1 MTANGLIPV
10 GSSELYLETSG
21 SGPPVLFIHAGVADS
36 RMWDRQFDALSDFHL
51 IRFDMRGFGRSSLG
65 SEPFTNHHDVLAVLD
80 HLGVDRAVLVG
91 CSIGAGTAL
100 HVADEEPGRVA
111 GLVLVGADAPGFDPG
126 IDYQSPE
133 WPEAL
138 RAFEKGDLMR
148 VAQLDA
154 EMWLA
159 GRDRSTSDLDPS
171 QVGLFVEMD
180 LIALANETERDELD
194 AAEPLDRLTPLD
206 VPVLVV
212 VGDRDLPQLIAAA
225 DHLAALS
232 DTPVTTIR
240 DSAHLPSMDKPDEFN
255 EALLTFL
262 AAR

>member
-1 MTANGLIPV
+1 M
-10 GSSELYLETSG
+10 
-21 SGPPVLFIHAGVADS
+21 LFIHAGVADS
-36 RMWDRQFDALSDFHL
+36 RMWDRQFDALRGFHL
-51 IRFDMRGFGRSSLG
+51 IRFDMRGFGRSTLG

-100 HVADEEPGRVA
+100 RVADEEPGRVA
-111 GLVLVGADAPGFDPG
+111 GLVLVGANAPGFDPG

-138 RAFEKGDLMR
+138 EAFDRGDLAR

-159 GRDRSTSDLDPS
+159 GMDRSTSDLDTD

-194 AAEPLDRLTPLD
+194 AAEPLDRLPPLD

-212 VGDRDLPQLIAAA
+212 VGDRDLPQLVAAA
-225 DHLAALS
+225 DHLAATLS
-232 DTPVTTIR
+232 DRPVTTIR
-240 DSAHLPSMDKPDEFN
+240 DSAHLPSIDKPDEFN

-262 AAR
+262 RAR